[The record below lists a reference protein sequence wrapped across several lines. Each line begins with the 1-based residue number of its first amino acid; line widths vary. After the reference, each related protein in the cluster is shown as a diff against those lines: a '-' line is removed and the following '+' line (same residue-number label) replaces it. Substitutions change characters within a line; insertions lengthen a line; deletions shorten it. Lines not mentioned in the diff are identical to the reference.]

1 MLVLTRKTGQ
11 QVVIGNT
18 VKLTVVE
25 VHGNRVLLSID
36 APDEVRVRRSEQM
49 NVADEPLVVMAEPEE
64 LEKRELLPW

>member
-36 APDEVRVRRSEQM
+36 APDKVRVRRSEQM
-49 NVADEPLVVMAEPEE
+49 NVADEPLAVMAEPEE
-64 LEKRELLPW
+64 L